1 MNIEDPEIRGFALGN
16 LPELA
21 MKHNRFACFEPPN
34 IAELQAGVD
43 TGKAL
48 EYLGLDSFFNLGY
61 ELGYLCR
68 PVDTG

>member
-34 IAELQAGVD
+34 IAELQAEVG
-43 TGKAL
+43 TEIPLKIRIS
-48 EYLGLDSFFNLGY
+48 EI
-61 ELGYLCR
+61 
-68 PVDTG
+68 

>member
-34 IAELQAGVD
+34 IAELQAGVG
-43 TGKAL
+43 TGMPVQIL
-48 EYLGLDSFFNLGY
+48 NFYDIYLFIININ
-61 ELGYLCR
+61 
-68 PVDTG
+68 